1 MSITSLLLLAAL
13 STTTPVA
20 PPDEAAAPAN
30 PSAVAATGDQAAA
43 APPEPQQPP
52 ADPADPQAPGYHE
65 EVVVTATRYEVDTFS
80 TPTSIS
86 VISGADLARR
96 NPEKIVDVLK
106 QEAGIEVFGEGPFR
120 GLPVIR
126 GLSSNRILILVDG
139 QRLNNSR
146 ESTEFAGIQ
155 PSLVD
160 LSQVERIEVLRG
172 PASVL
177 YGSDAIG
184 GVINIITKQATFSD
198 QGFKLGGA
206 VGVSYGTAAEDQRG
220 SFELN
225 GADERVTFRL
235 SGSAADVSNYSSA
248 EGEVPNSGMEQR
260 DLAGGMRLLLS
271 DRSLLRADV
280 QVVQTRDVG
289 FPGYDPATSGV
300 DISFPAFDRNKLA
313 LGYDVSDWAGMQA
326 VTVNA
331 YYQAVTKESKRNLAF
346 GPFFFLNNYTTSDI
360 DSFGANAQGQ
370 KDAGKHRLTFGIDA
384 YQDKLHDETLEESPF
399 GSSTEVAIPDSRQ
412 RGIGV
417 YLQDELAATDKLQL
431 SLGVRGDNYTFVS
444 FDDADYSGE
453 PFDVDQSAFSGSLAA
468 RYQLTRSVALNF
480 LVGRGFRAPNIQ
492 ERSFAG
498 LASTGDTLIL
508 QNPDLDSETSLNVEA
523 GFKVR
528 YARYSGGMT
537 LYQNRVDNLIGLVFL
552 GEDPGGS
559 GLELAQFQNIDQAL
573 LEGVELDLEAFLSE
587 AWTVFGNVSFT
598 RGTDEEND
606 QPLSFVPPLKG
617 VLGIRFQQPR
627 WFSEA
632 AMRAVDNQD
641 RVPTLPEPGDPS
653 PGFTVFD
660 LRAGYDVSRSFG
672 VVAAVENFTDKA
684 YHEPFNNRLEPGRN
698 YRLALNYKF

>member
-1 MSITSLLLLAAL
+1 MPLASLLLLAAL
-13 STTTPVA
+13 ATATPVPTPAEPAAPPAEAPAAAASGQSPAA
-20 PPDEAAAPAN
+20 PPD
-30 PSAVAATGDQAAA
+30 
-43 APPEPQQPP
+43 PQQPP
-52 ADPADPQAPGYHE
+52 ADEPDPQAPGYHE
-65 EVVVTATRYEVDTFS
+65 EVVVTATRYEVDSFS
-80 TPTSIS
+80 TPAAIS

-160 LSQVERIEVLRG
+160 LSQVERIEVMRG

-184 GVINIITKQATFSD
+184 GVINIITKQAAFSD
-198 QGFKLGGA
+198 QGFKLSGA
-206 VGVSYGTAAEDQRG
+206 VGLAYGTAAEDKRG

-235 SGSAADVSNYSSA
+235 SGSAADVSNYESA
-248 EGEVPNSGMEQR
+248 EGEVPNSGMERR
-260 DLAGGMRLLLS
+260 DVAGAMRLLLS

-289 FPGYDPATSGV
+289 FPGFDPATSGV
-300 DISFPAFDRNKLA
+300 DISFPSFDRSKLA
-313 LGYDVSDWAGMQA
+313 LGYDLSDWAGMKA
-326 VTVNA
+326 FTVNA

-370 KDAGKHRLTFGIDA
+370 KDAGRHRLTFGIDA
-384 YQDKLHDETLEESPF
+384 YQDRLHDETIEESPF
-399 GSSTEVAIPDSRQ
+399 GATTEVAVPDSRQ
-412 RGIGV
+412 RGLGL
-417 YLQDELAATDKLQL
+417 YLQDELAATDRLQL

-444 FDDADYSGE
+444 FDDADYTGE

-480 LVGRGFRAPNIQ
+480 QVGRGFRAPNIQ

-528 YARYSGGMT
+528 YRRYSGGMT

-552 GEDPGGS
+552 GDDPGGS
-559 GLELAQFQNIDQAL
+559 GLELARFENIDEAL
-573 LEGVELDLEAFLSE
+573 LEGVELELEAFLSE
-587 AWTVFGNVSFT
+587 TWTAFGNVSYT
-598 RGTDEEND
+598 RGTDRDND

-617 VLGIRFQQPR
+617 VLGIRFQQPE
-627 WFSEA
+627 WWSEA
-632 AMRAVDNQD
+632 SLRAVDNQD
-641 RVPTLPEPGDPS
+641 RVPTLPEPGTPS

-660 LRAGYDVSRSFG
+660 LRAGVEVSRSFG
-672 VVAAVENFTDKA
+672 VLAAVENLTDKA
-684 YHEPFNNRLEPGRN
+684 YREPFNNRLEVGRN
-698 YRLALNYKF
+698 FKLALNYKF